1 MKKLTLTIASLIA
14 AALIFT
20 GGVYASQW
28 LNFTGDEQIEQSD
41 SNVEE
46 IMQILRNVNEGK
58 ITAEE
63 ANAQLEDRIAE
74 LEDMNPSGLAKQNKE
89 LREQVKQ
96 LEAQVGESSEYVTH
110 LEEELQRANESVQ
123 GHHQTTQQAVE
134 EARTIGG
141 E

>member
-14 AALIFT
+14 AAFIFA
-20 GGVYASQW
+20 GGVYAAQW
-28 LNFTGDEQIEQSD
+28 LSFTGDEQIEQSD
-41 SNVEE
+41 NNVDE

-63 ANAQLEDRIAE
+63 ANAQLEARISE

-89 LREQVKQ
+89 LREQISA
-96 LEAQVGESSEYVTH
+96 LEEQIAGHDEYVTH

-123 GHHQTTQQAVE
+123 SHSDKTQQAVE